1 MNHQFSAD
9 EIKQAARAAR
19 IYCQG
24 FDEQHFESLMELA
37 RRVEQSGYLETVQGI
52 HRIETE
58 RGITQNRLLDTA
70 GELSGEVE
78 TLERQVA
85 EAELRLN
92 KLEELNSQASQ
103 KLGQL
108 QEAIQKT
115 EEALAGTTARC
126 EKKARELKAFQN
138 KADKEKRRIDKE
150 VEDAHQRAGVTR
162 EEVAAATQ
170 IKAEVEKHG
179 FTLELVLGL
188 AGEFAGHSDAAE
200 KLAAGLKQHGSLTVY
215 LKNLKE
221 EAAKIRQELMSEISR
236 LELQNRQLEDSRLN
250 LEAVV
255 SQLKADEA
263 VEQDIRHFHRRFGVL
278 GPFLEK
284 LSEWKGI
291 YPLRCNHPVYAFT
304 KFFNPA
310 TGCAHVWTDKPVSN
324 KCPYCG
330 LNTLVY
336 DEEVY
341 KAFNIPVG
349 LPIIINL
356 GE

>member
-1 MNHQFSAD
+1 MNQQFNAD

-24 FDEQHFESLMELA
+24 FDEEHFESLMELA
-37 RRVEQSGYLETVQGI
+37 RRVEQSGYLETVRGI
-52 HRIETE
+52 HRMETE
-58 RGITQNRLLDTA
+58 RGVSLNNMLDATEELLRQV
-70 GELSGEVE
+70 GEMG
-78 TLERQVA
+78 RQVA
-85 EAELRLN
+85 DYELKLNNLEALIE
-92 KLEELNSQASQ
+92 QAQQRHNQS
-103 KLGQL
+103 

-115 EEALAGTTARC
+115 EEALAATTAQR
-126 EKKARELKAFQN
+126 EKKDRELKAFQN

-162 EEVAAATQ
+162 EEAAAAAQ

-179 FTLELVLGL
+179 FTLELALGL
-188 AGEFAGHSDAAE
+188 AGEFAGHSNATE

-221 EAAKIRQELMSEISR
+221 GAEKSRQELMSEISR
-236 LELQNRQLEDSRLN
+236 LELHNRQLEDSRLK
-250 LEAVV
+250 LETVV

-263 VEQDIRHFHRRFGVL
+263 VEQDIRHFHRRFGEL
-278 GPFLEK
+278 RPFLEK
-284 LSEWKGI
+284 LSEWKEI
-291 YPLRCNHPVYAFT
+291 YPLRCNHPFYAFT
-304 KFFNPA
+304 KIFNPA

-330 LNTLVY
+330 LSTLVY

-349 LPIIINL
+349 FPIIINL